1 MNKIHWYGW
10 FSCSDRVQANH
21 KTEQTMTIQPI
32 TLVSA
37 LIASLLLMWIPGD
50 RANVNLEVSLE
61 PVIQRPNQQVES
73 VAIVL
78 QDLAKAE
85 VVYLAETHDRL
96 EDHQAQLY
104 ILQEL
109 HRLRPNLAIALEMF
123 QRPYQ
128 PAIDQYLAGNLSEAE
143 LQSQTQYS
151 KRWGYPWEFYA
162 PILRFA
168 KQQKL
173 PVVALNTPT
182 EITRK
187 VSRTGLDSLTLAEQ
201 QWIPPKSAIL
211 LQPEAYR
218 QRIRQVYNEIHA
230 GSGNSANF
238 EKFFL
243 AQVLWDETMAER
255 IAVTLQKSP
264 DRLIVVLVGQGH
276 VIYGDGIPARVAR
289 RAGTAGFLRRPL
301 RQRSLLLNP
310 SQEMQKER
318 NSAIP
323 KGIVSRIADYFWN
336 SPNRSQ
342 ESGVRGQG
350 VL

>member
-1 MNKIHWYGW
+1 
-10 FSCSDRVQANH
+10 
-21 KTEQTMTIQPI
+21 MTIQPI

-37 LIASLLLMWIPGD
+37 LIAIVLLFYLPGD
-50 RANVNLEVSLE
+50 RASALNLEGLGT
-61 PVIQRPNQQVES
+61 VIQRPNQQVES
-73 VAIVL
+73 AAIVL

-96 EDHQAQLY
+96 EDHQAQLH

-128 PAIDQYLAGNLSEAE
+128 PQIDRYLAGNLSEAD
-143 LQSQTQYS
+143 LQSQTQYQ

-168 KQQKL
+168 KDQKL

-187 VSRTGLDSLTLAEQ
+187 VSRTGLDSLTLAER

-218 QRIRQVYNEIHA
+218 HRIRQIYDEIHA
-230 GSGNSANF
+230 GSGNSASF

-264 DRLIVVLVGQGH
+264 DTLIVVLVGQGH
-276 VIYGDGIPARVAR
+276 VLYGDGIPNRVAR
-289 RAGTAGFLRRPL
+289 RAGTKGFFRRPV
-301 RQRSLLLNP
+301 RQRSLLLNS
-310 SQEMQKER
+310 SQEMQKEK
-318 NSAIP
+318 NSA
-323 KGIVSRIADYFWN
+323 IADYFWN
-336 SPNRSQ
+336 TFSK
-342 ESGVRGQG
+342 
-350 VL
+350 

>member
-1 MNKIHWYGW
+1 
-10 FSCSDRVQANH
+10 
-21 KTEQTMTIQPI
+21 MTPQPVA
-32 TLVSA
+32 LVSA
-37 LIASLLLMWIPGD
+37 FVASVLLLWLPGD
-50 RANVNLEVSLE
+50 RAHALGLEIGSAPL
-61 PVIQRPNQQVES
+61 IYRPNQQVES
-73 VAIVL
+73 AAIVL

-85 VVYLAETHDRL
+85 VVYLAETHDRP

-128 PAIDQYLAGNLSEAE
+128 PAIDRYLAGDLSEME
-143 LQSQTQYS
+143 LQRETQYQ

-168 KQQKL
+168 KQKKL

-201 QWIPPKSAIL
+201 QWIPPKSAIRL
-211 LQPEAYR
+211 EPAAYR
-218 QRIRQVYNEIHA
+218 DRIRQIYDEIHA

-243 AQVLWDETMAER
+243 AQVLWDETMADR
-255 IAVTLQKSP
+255 IASTLQKRP

-276 VIYGDGIPARVAR
+276 VLYGDGIPNRVAR
-289 RAGTAGFLRRPL
+289 RAGTNGFLRRPL
-301 RQRSLLLNP
+301 QQRSLLLNP
-310 SQEMQKER
+310 SQDIQKQAG
-318 NSAIP
+318 SA
-323 KGIVSRIADYFWN
+323 IADYFWN
-336 SPNRSQ
+336 TFSR
-342 ESGVRGQG
+342 
-350 VL
+350 

>member
-1 MNKIHWYGW
+1 
-10 FSCSDRVQANH
+10 
-21 KTEQTMTIQPI
+21 MTIQHSAI
-32 TLVSA
+32 LWAFVSG
-37 LIASLLLMWIPGD
+37 LFLLGFPGD
-50 RANVNLEVSLE
+50 AGALNREAGLK
-61 PVIQRPNQQVES
+61 PVVQRPSQKVES
-73 VAIVL
+73 AAVVL

-128 PAIDQYLAGNLSEAE
+128 PAIDRYLAGNSSEAE
-143 LQSQTQYS
+143 LQSQTQYQ

-218 QRIRQVYNEIHA
+218 QRIRQIYNEIHA

-255 IAVTLQKSP
+255 IAVTLQKRP
-264 DRLIVVLVGQGH
+264 DTLIVVLVGQGH

-323 KGIVSRIADYFWN
+323 EGIVSRIADYFWN

>member
-1 MNKIHWYGW
+1 MIP
-10 FSCSDRVQANH
+10 
-21 KTEQTMTIQPI
+21 QPVA
-32 TLVSA
+32 LVSA
-37 LIASLLLMWIPGD
+37 FVASVLLLWLPCD
-50 RANVNLEVSLE
+50 RAHALGLEIGSAPL
-61 PVIQRPNQQVES
+61 IYRPNQQVES
-73 VAIVL
+73 AAIVL

-85 VVYLAETHDRL
+85 VVYLAETHDRP

-128 PAIDQYLAGNLSEAE
+128 PAIDRYLAGDLSEME
-143 LQSQTQYS
+143 LQSETQYQ
-151 KRWGYPWEFYA
+151 KRWGYPWEFYI

-168 KQQKL
+168 KQKKL

-201 QWIPPKSAIL
+201 QWIPPKSAIRL
-211 LQPEAYR
+211 EPAAYR
-218 QRIRQVYNEIHA
+218 DRIRQIYDEIHS

-243 AQVLWDETMAER
+243 AQVLWDETMADR
-255 IAVTLQKSP
+255 IASTLQKRP

-276 VIYGDGIPARVAR
+276 VLYGDGIPNRVAR
-289 RAGTAGFLRRPL
+289 RAGTNGFLRRPL
-301 RQRSLLLNP
+301 QQRSLLLNP
-310 SQEMQKER
+310 SQDIQKQAG
-318 NSAIP
+318 SA
-323 KGIVSRIADYFWN
+323 IADYFWN
-336 SPNRSQ
+336 TFSK
-342 ESGVRGQG
+342 
-350 VL
+350 

>member
-1 MNKIHWYGW
+1 MIP
-10 FSCSDRVQANH
+10 
-21 KTEQTMTIQPI
+21 QPVA
-32 TLVSA
+32 LVSA
-37 LIASLLLMWIPGD
+37 FVASVLLLCLPGD
-50 RANVNLEVSLE
+50 RAHALGLEIGSAPL
-61 PVIQRPNQQVES
+61 IYRPNQQVES
-73 VAIVL
+73 AAIVL

-85 VVYLAETHDRL
+85 VVYLAETHDRP

-128 PAIDQYLAGNLSEAE
+128 PAIDRYLAGDLSEME
-143 LQSQTQYS
+143 LQSETQYQ
-151 KRWGYPWEFYA
+151 KRWGYPWEFYI

-168 KQQKL
+168 KEKKL

-201 QWIPPKSAIL
+201 QWIPPKSAIRL
-211 LQPEAYR
+211 EPAAYR
-218 QRIRQVYNEIHA
+218 DRIRQIYDEIHA

-243 AQVLWDETMAER
+243 AQVLWDETMADR
-255 IAVTLQKSP
+255 IASTLQKSP

-276 VIYGDGIPARVAR
+276 VLYGDGIPNRVAR
-289 RAGTAGFLRRPL
+289 RAGTNGFLRRPL
-301 RQRSLLLNP
+301 QQRSLLLNP
-310 SQEMQKER
+310 SQDIQKQAG
-318 NSAIP
+318 SA
-323 KGIVSRIADYFWN
+323 IADYFWN
-336 SPNRSQ
+336 TFSK
-342 ESGVRGQG
+342 
-350 VL
+350 